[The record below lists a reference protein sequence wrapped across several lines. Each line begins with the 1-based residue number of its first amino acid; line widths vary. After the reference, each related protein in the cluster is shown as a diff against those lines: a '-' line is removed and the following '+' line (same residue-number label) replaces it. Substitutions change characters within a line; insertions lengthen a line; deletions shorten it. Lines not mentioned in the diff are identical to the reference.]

1 MWKGDPV
8 LSPSRARARLASA
21 ALLGAL
27 TALSLTACG
36 GDGDGDGGGSD
47 AAPED
52 VFAAAKTNLD
62 ETSGVNLTLSTDSL
76 PAGVTGVEKAEGVGT
91 HAPAFEGSITVVL
104 SGQAF
109 EVPVVAVDDEVNVQ
123 LPLTTSWQPIDPAE
137 YGAPDPAR
145 LMSTEAGFSALLPA
159 TTDIE
164 KGESVR
170 GGADNKEVLT
180 EYTGSVPGDVVKN
193 VIPTASGDFDA
204 TYTITDD
211 DELRSAELTGVF
223 YEDSDPMTYVVTFE
237 DYGTEKDITAP

>member
-8 LSPSRARARLASA
+8 LIPSRGRTRIA
-21 ALLGAL
+21 AAVLTGAL

-36 GDGDGDGGGSD
+36 GDSDGGGGSD
-47 AAPED
+47 ATTEE
-52 VFAAAKTNLD
+52 VLAAAKTNLD
-62 ETSGVNLTLSTDSL
+62 ETSGVNLTLSTDKL
-76 PAGVTGVEKAEGVGT
+76 PDGVTGVEKAEGVGT

-109 EVPVVAVDDEVNVQ
+109 EVPVVAVDDKVYVQ
-123 LPLTTSWQPIDPAE
+123 LPLTTGYQDIDPSE

-145 LMSTEAGFSALLPA
+145 LMSTDAGFSALLPA
-159 TTDIE
+159 TTDVE

-180 EYTGSVPGDVVKN
+180 EYSGSVSGDVVKN
-193 VIPTASGDFDA
+193 VIPTASGDFDV

-211 DELRSAELTGVF
+211 DELRSAKLTGVF
-223 YEDSDPMTYVVTFE
+223 YQDSDPMTYVVTFE
-237 DYGTEKDITAP
+237 DYGTEKDIKAP